1 MSNYVYHGTEIAN
14 ITKLETRSIL
24 HNTKKQVLYLTDN
37 ISYALVYI
45 WSKDRTGYAQKYVT
59 CGVKEGKVFYEEQF
73 PNQLEVFY
81 KGVSGYLYY
90 INKTDSIL
98 PVEGREYMYYSLTDR
113 NVDNVKYIAD
123 VYEELIRYEKL
134 GEITILR
141 FNEQSTE
148 RKNQLIDMIASY
160 ILEMNMLETDN
171 EQRDF
176 MKRYFK
182 EAWNQAEIRAEK

>member
-1 MSNYVYHGTEIAN
+1 M
-14 ITKLETRSIL
+14 
-24 HNTKKQVLYLTDN
+24 
-37 ISYALVYI
+37 
-45 WSKDRTGYAQKYVT
+45 
-59 CGVKEGKVFYEEQF
+59 EEA
-73 PNQLEVFY
+73 
-81 KGVSGYLYY
+81 
-90 INKTDSIL
+90 IH
-98 PVEGREYMYYSLTDR
+98 VEGREYMYYSLTDR

-176 MKRYFK
+176 VKRYFK